1 MTDPWAQ
8 TAPLTPQ
15 RPRGFS
21 PGTVAILATATV
33 LLAVAGLAIGWFVAG
48 DGEPNAQP
56 SATPSVAVSAEA
68 SPSPSEAPSPTPTVE
83 PSTASPA
90 PDGPRMPN
98 VAGQDFQTVRRQLIA
113 DLKVTVNVVFDQEG
127 EAGQITK
134 TEPAADAPVRA
145 GTSVKLFVAGPII
158 DVDVPTLVGTSCE
171 EAKKA
176 LVGAGLRV
184 GPYPAEKVGTVTAAT
199 AEAGTKLKWNTEVSL
214 TCETAPPPSPAAG

>member
-21 PGTVAILATATV
+21 PGTIAILATATV

-48 DGEPNAQP
+48 DGDPNAQVTP
-56 SATPSVAVSAEA
+56 TPSVVASAEA
-68 SPSPSEAPSPTPTVE
+68 SPSPSELPSPTPTVE
-83 PSTASPA
+83 PSTSAA
-90 PDGPRMPN
+90 PEGTRMPN
-98 VAGQDFQTVRRQLIA
+98 VLGQEFQGTRRHLITE
-113 DLKVTVNVVFDQEG
+113 LKVTVNVVFDQEG
-127 EAGQITK
+127 EPGTIVK
-134 TEPAADAPVRA
+134 TEPAADAPVRP
-145 GTSVKLFVAGPII
+145 GTSIKIFVAGSTV

-176 LVGAGLRV
+176 VVAAGLRV
-184 GPYPAEKVGTVTAAT
+184 GPYPAEKVGTVTAAS

-214 TCETAPPPSPAAG
+214 TCETAAPPSPAAG